1 MTNTAQMKTGGTVK
15 VNGLQFTVERIAG
28 RTGELLV
35 TLIGRRGAERALV
48 QNIHS
53 GRFFLT
59 SSSKSEPVTSF
70 EVLS

>member
-15 VNGLQFTVERIAG
+15 VNGLQFTVDRVAGTPSRI
-28 RTGELLV
+28 LV

-70 EVLS
+70 EVVS